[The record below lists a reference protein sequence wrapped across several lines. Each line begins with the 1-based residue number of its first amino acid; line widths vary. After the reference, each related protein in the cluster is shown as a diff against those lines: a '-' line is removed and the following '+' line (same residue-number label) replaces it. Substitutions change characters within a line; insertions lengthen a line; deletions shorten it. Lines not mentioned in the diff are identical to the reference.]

1 METNLGFPYVIVQ
14 FFFIMIQNNIFFKEE
29 ALKTFNLHKGKWQGF
44 RGNSYL
50 VHTHIN
56 SIYTHKKKW
65 HITRK
70 LAAQKLHTS
79 IEKNIHITKPDILIE
94 NEMAQTCTSLN
105 TYIYM

>member
-1 METNLGFPYVIVQ
+1 
-14 FFFIMIQNNIFFKEE
+14 MIQNTVIYFLKRIE

-44 RGNSYL
+44 RENSDL

-79 IEKNIHITKPDILIE
+79 IEKNIHIISQ
-94 NEMAQTCTSLN
+94 NQT
-105 TYIYM
+105 Y

>member
-14 FFFIMIQNNIFFKEE
+14 FFFKMIQNNIFFKEE

-56 SIYTHKKKW
+56 SIYTHKENG
-65 HITRK
+65 T
-70 LAAQKLHTS
+70 LLENLLHKS
-79 IEKNIHITKPDILIE
+79 
-94 NEMAQTCTSLN
+94 CTHQ
-105 TYIYM
+105 

>member
-44 RGNSYL
+44 RENSYL

-79 IEKNIHITKPDILIE
+79 IEKNIHIISQ
-94 NEMAQTCTSLN
+94 NQTYRLK
-105 TYIYM
+105 MKWHQHVHH

>member
-1 METNLGFPYVIVQ
+1 MKFELDNKWLLKTNIILVETNLGFPYVIVQ

-56 SIYTHKKKW
+56 SIYTHKKNG
-65 HITRK
+65 T
-70 LAAQKLHTS
+70 LLENLLHKS
-79 IEKNIHITKPDILIE
+79 
-94 NEMAQTCTSLN
+94 CTHQ
-105 TYIYM
+105 